1 MAESHLRHLPS
12 RSLCLSG
19 FTRHTVCGARS
30 DSMHFVSAF
39 TTPSC
44 SNSNGARQK
53 REKNGSWQRTRR
65 IVGRS
70 GTVSRFQIRSLALC
84 ATVPRFCFLFAATV
98 LTFFQRSASLL
109 SFFRLSL
116 SFFSFL
122 CVCVCVRH
130 RRHAMRILLNQPERR
145 YRRVAR
151 KSSSPKN
158 RERQVDWKV
167 DKGALIVRVGANDE
181 VTRISS
187 HSLVIPYLS
196 GWSRYGDRQRS
207 NNTAIVALQFLVG
220 VDETHTPMRGKESKR
235 DGKICWL
242 AYVRESRRVTRNY
255 AGLLFPR
262 YVQSRGE
269 FRFSSLR
276 ES

>member
-12 RSLCLSG
+12 RFLCLSG

-109 SFFRLSL
+109 SFFSSL
-116 SFFSFL
+116 SFVFL
-122 CVCVCVRH
+122 FFVCVCVCVRH

-158 RERQVDWKV
+158 RERQVD
-167 DKGALIVRVGANDE
+167 
-181 VTRISS
+181 
-187 HSLVIPYLS
+187 
-196 GWSRYGDRQRS
+196 
-207 NNTAIVALQFLVG
+207 
-220 VDETHTPMRGKESKR
+220 
-235 DGKICWL
+235 
-242 AYVRESRRVTRNY
+242 
-255 AGLLFPR
+255 
-262 YVQSRGE
+262 
-269 FRFSSLR
+269 
-276 ES
+276 